1 VPADEDKRLAAL
13 RALGILDTPPEERFD
28 RITRLAKRLFGV
40 PIALISL
47 VDAQRQWFK
56 SCQGLGIRQ
65 TARDISFC
73 GHAILGQGPLVVPDA
88 LLDERF
94 ADNPLVLEEP
104 RIRFYAG
111 QPLRAA
117 DGSRVGVL
125 CLQDHRPRSPGEEDL
140 QLLRDLAAL
149 AEDHLSLI
157 ETSQLQRE
165 IQGHQ
170 RAEQRLGMQ
179 YAVTR
184 TLAASAT
191 LAEAAPQVLQAIRE
205 SVGWDVG
212 WLWSLDRTT
221 NVLRC
226 VECSHRPAAEVA
238 EFEARSRQSAFSRGI
253 GLPGRVWSSGKP
265 AWIPDVTRDANFP
278 RAAVAVQVG
287 LHGAFGF

>member
-1 VPADEDKRLAAL
+1 
-13 RALGILDTPPEERFD
+13 
-28 RITRLAKRLFGV
+28 
-40 PIALISL
+40 
-47 VDAQRQWFK
+47 
-56 SCQGLGIRQ
+56 
-65 TARDISFC
+65 
-73 GHAILGQGPLVVPDA
+73 
-88 LLDERF
+88 
-94 ADNPLVLEEP
+94 
-104 RIRFYAG
+104 
-111 QPLRAA
+111 
-117 DGSRVGVL
+117 
-125 CLQDHRPRSPGEEDL
+125 
-140 QLLRDLAAL
+140 
-149 AEDHLSLI
+149 LI

-212 WLWSLDRTT
+212 LLWSLDRTT

-238 EFEARSRQSAFSRGI
+238 ECEARSRQSAFSRGI
-253 GLPGRVWSSGKP
+253 GLPGRVWSSGNP

-287 LHGAFGF
+287 LDGAFGFPILLGQELLGVLEFFSQAIQQPDQELLDVTAAIGSQIGQFIERKWAEQALLDAKNAAEAASRAKSEFLANMSHEIRTPMNGILGMTGLALQTDLTAEQ